1 MTAFRP
7 LWLRS
12 VNTPWQT
19 RPWQRSLTEA
29 FPEETEA
36 KSEARRMVPLQ
47 GGGPCVRTVVARA
60 VASVLPPA
68 LVAGLAGEPV
78 PTGAVLTT
86 VGVSVGVV
94 ATTAVAAEVA
104 AALPA
109 ALVAVTVTRIV

>member
-19 RPWQRSLTEA
+19 RPWQRRLTEA

-86 VGVSVGVV
+86 VSVGVSVGV
-94 ATTAVAAEVA
+94 ATTAVAAEVAAEVA

-109 ALVAVTVTRIV
+109 AL

>member
-19 RPWQRSLTEA
+19 WPWQRSLTEA

-47 GGGPCVRTVVARA
+47 GGGPCERTVVARA

-86 VGVSVGVV
+86 VGVGVSVGVGV

-109 ALVAVTVTRIV
+109 A